1 MLKPLLTFLLLLSIA
16 SLGYA
21 QDDQGQYMKV
31 HPYKVKINDSLC
43 YQVKKGY
50 SRRDP
55 AAWEPFCGVLD
66 NFYFWEG
73 YEYTVYVKKYDPEAD
88 SMFVTKTIA
97 SSDVREDVFQEK
109 LLDRLMKQKA
119 KSSSATNHR
128 LPSGEPQYMK
138 VYPYKIRVNDS
149 LCYEVGPGYR
159 EEDEGTLLKEPFC
172 GVFKN
177 FNYEEGGMYT
187 LAVEKYDPQAD
198 TLFVLSAASYPGV
211 SVSKEALARKA
222 EQLKKKS
229 APRGEFMQVHQCR
242 ILVNDSLC
250 YQVRKGYSRK
260 NTAPWEPFC
269 GKFHN
274 FYFEEGYPGGYTIY
288 VKEYT
293 PKADT
298 IYVIKT
304 VGRES
309 SDSREYQKRKMDI
322 IKSNC
327 EECER
332 MREKMRADA
341 IRASSASRKRKR

>member
-16 SLGYA
+16 SLGFA
-21 QDDQGQYMKV
+21 QNDQGQYIKI
-31 HPYKVKINDSLC
+31 HPFKVKINDSLC
-43 YQVKKGY
+43 YQVREGNNK
-50 SRRDP
+50 RII
-55 AAWEPFCGVLD
+55 WEPFCGQFR
-66 NFYFWEG
+66 NFVYREG

-88 SMFVTKTIA
+88 SMFVTKAIA
-97 SSDVREDVFQEK
+97 SSDVRVDVSQEI
-109 LLDRLMKQKA
+109 LLNRRMKQKA

-159 EEDEGTLLKEPFC
+159 KEDEGTLLKEPFC
-172 GVFKN
+172 GVFKSL
-177 FNYEEGGMYT
+177 NYEEGRMYT

-198 TLFVLSAASYPGV
+198 TLFVLSATSYPW
-211 SVSKEALARKA
+211 VSKEALARKA

-229 APRGEFMQVHQCR
+229 APQAEFMRVHRCR
-242 ILVNDSLC
+242 IVVNDSLC

-269 GKFHN
+269 GEFDN

-304 VGRES
+304 IGRES
-309 SDSREYQKRKMDI
+309 SDSWEYQKRKMDI

>member
-1 MLKPLLTFLLLLSIA
+1 MLKTLSTFLLLLSIA
-16 SLGYA
+16 NLGYA
-21 QDDQGQYMKV
+21 QDDQSQYIKV

-43 YQVKKGY
+43 YQVGEGNNK
-50 SRRDP
+50 RIV
-55 AAWEPFCGVLD
+55 WEPFCGQFR
-66 NFYFWEG
+66 NFVYREG

-88 SMFVTKTIA
+88 SMFVTKAIA
-97 SSDVREDVFQEK
+97 SSDVRVDVSQEI
-109 LLDRLMKQKA
+109 LLNRRMKQKA

-159 EEDEGTLLKEPFC
+159 KEDEGSLLKEPFC

-177 FNYEEGGMYT
+177 FNYEEGRMYT

-198 TLFVLSAASYPGV
+198 TLFVLSATSYPG
-211 SVSKEALARKA
+211 VSKEALARKA

>member
-43 YQVKKGY
+43 YQVRGGNNK
-50 SRRDP
+50 RII
-55 AAWEPFCGVLD
+55 WEPFCGQFR
-66 NFYFWEG
+66 NFVYREG

-88 SMFVTKTIA
+88 SMFVTKAIA
-97 SSDVREDVFQEK
+97 SSDVRVDVSQEI
-109 LLDRLMKQKA
+109 LLDRRMKQKA

-159 EEDEGTLLKEPFC
+159 KEDEGTLLKEPFC

-177 FNYEEGGMYT
+177 FNYEEGRMYT

-198 TLFVLSAASYPGV
+198 TLFVLSATSYPG
-211 SVSKEALARKA
+211 VSKEALARKA

-229 APRGEFMQVHQCR
+229 APQAEFMRVHSER
-242 ILVNDSLC
+242 IKVNDSLC
-250 YQVRKGYSRK
+250 YQVRRGYRWK
-260 NTAPWEPFC
+260 DTTAWEPFC
-269 GKFHN
+269 GEFHN
-274 FYFEEGYPGGYTIY
+274 FYFEEGYPHTLY
-288 VKEYT
+288 VKEYN
-293 PKADT
+293 PHADT
-298 IYVIKT
+298 IFVIKEIS
-304 VGRES
+304 RS
-309 SDSREYQKRKMDI
+309 SVDEEKLQKILKE
-322 IKSNC
+322 K
-327 EECER
+327 R
-332 MREKMRADA
+332 MRLKEKGRNDT
-341 IRASSASRKRKR
+341 IRAIPVKRRKER

>member
-1 MLKPLLTFLLLLSIA
+1 MVKPLLTLLLLLPIA
-16 SLGYA
+16 SLGFA
-21 QDDQGQYMKV
+21 QDDQDQYIRI
-31 HPYKVKINDSLC
+31 HPYKVKIDDSLC
-43 YQVKKGY
+43 FQVREGNNK
-50 SRRDP
+50 RIV
-55 AAWEPFCGVLD
+55 WEPFCGQFR
-66 NFYFWEG
+66 NFVYREG

-88 SMFVTKTIA
+88 SMFVTKAIA
-97 SSDVREDVFQEK
+97 SSDVRVDVSQEI
-109 LLDRLMKQKA
+109 LLNRRMKQKA
-119 KSSSATNHR
+119 KSSSTTNYR

-211 SVSKEALARKA
+211 SVSKEALERKA
-222 EQLKKKS
+222 EQLKKKR
-229 APRGEFMQVHQCR
+229 APRGEIMKVHQCR

-250 YQVRKGYSRK
+250 YQIRQR

-269 GKFHN
+269 GVLYP
-274 FYFEEGYPGGYTIY
+274 FYFTEGHEHLLA
-288 VKEYT
+288 VKEYN
-293 PKADT
+293 PHADT
-298 IYVIKT
+298 IYVIKGI
-304 VGRES
+304 GRDGSDHRVYNKRQKS
-309 SDSREYQKRKMDI
+309 S

>member
-1 MLKPLLTFLLLLSIA
+1 MLKPLLTSLLIIFAVIPGFSR
-16 SLGYA
+16 
-21 QDDQGQYMKV
+21 DNEPQYIRI

-109 LLDRLMKQKA
+109 LLDHLMKQKA

-177 FNYEEGGMYT
+177 FNYEEGRMYT
-187 LAVEKYDPQAD
+187 LSVEKYDPQAD

-222 EQLKKKS
+222 VQLKKKS
-229 APRGEFMQVHQCR
+229 APRGEIMKVHQCQ

-250 YQVRKGYSRK
+250 YQIRQR

-269 GKFHN
+269 GVLYP
-274 FYFEEGYPGGYTIY
+274 FYFTEGHEHLLA
-288 VKEYT
+288 VKEYN
-293 PKADT
+293 PHADT
-298 IYVIKT
+298 IYVIKGI
-304 VGRES
+304 GRDGSDHRVYNKRQKS
-309 SDSREYQKRKMDI
+309 S

-332 MREKMRADA
+332 MRKKMRADA

>member
-1 MLKPLLTFLLLLSIA
+1 MLKPLLTSLLLLPIA

-109 LLDRLMKQKA
+109 LLDHLMKQKA

-177 FNYEEGGMYT
+177 FNYEEGRMYT

-229 APRGEFMQVHQCR
+229 APRGEIMKVHQCQ

-250 YQVRKGYSRK
+250 YQIRQR

-269 GKFHN
+269 GVLYP
-274 FYFEEGYPGGYTIY
+274 FYFTEGHEHLLA
-288 VKEYT
+288 VKEYN
-293 PKADT
+293 PHADT
-298 IYVIKT
+298 IYVIKGI
-304 VGRES
+304 GRDGSDHRVYNKRQKS
-309 SDSREYQKRKMDI
+309 S

-332 MREKMRADA
+332 MRKKMRADA